1 VAALTK
7 AVLIDRDRRPP
18 LGVPVMF
25 NPPEYELVRSNLYAE
40 IGVPGLGSSLVQF
53 IRGNAQTLTTTFFFD
68 TTDTGLDV
76 RTHTGL
82 VVTLTQQRPHT
93 HAPPRLLFL
102 WGSLAFPC
110 VLERVAQRFTLFN
123 PAGLPLRAELSVSLR
138 GDDALETLLARIP
151 LESSDKTKMRVLRA
165 GESLS
170 SVAGEEYGDSRLWRD
185 IAAASGVDNPFRCPP
200 GTVLTIPVV
209 AGTVLPGAVR

>member
-1 VAALTK
+1 MAALTK
-7 AVLIDRDRRPP
+7 ALLIDRDRRPP

-25 NPPEYELVRSNLYAE
+25 NPPEYELIRSNQYAE

-53 IRGNAQTLTTTFFFD
+53 VRGSAQTLSTTFFFD
-68 TTDTGLDV
+68 TTDSGLDV

-82 VVTLTQQRPHT
+82 VVALTDQRPRT

-102 WGSLAFPC
+102 WGSLVFPC
-110 VLERVAQRFTLFN
+110 VLERVSQKFTMFN
-123 PAGLPLRAELSVSLR
+123 PLGLPLRAELSVSLR
-138 GDDALETLLARIP
+138 GDDALATLLARIP

-170 SVAGEEYGDSRLWRD
+170 SIAGQEYGDPALWRE
-185 IAAASGVDNPFRCPP
+185 IARASQVDNPFRCPP
-200 GTVLTIPVV
+200 GTVLTIPVLS
-209 AGTVLPGAVR
+209 GGRL